1 MIDSVWNRSLFRP
14 LLIATL
20 VTALM
25 AGPVAIGQAVAPQ
38 WQAGYLLPLLFL
50 VALEAVYTTT
60 WLVHPD
66 HRQRRTIG
74 FRLAELVVWLVIV
87 RLLLWMLRGNWP
99 QLYDLWRWLRAPISF
114 FDREFVIVGVLVA
127 VAWAEGISNGGI
139 FQQLALQPDELADP
153 PTGHDQHDW
162 RPLLSYTTS
171 RTAILARF
179 SGRWMLGGV
188 FLVLCAAASRL
199 KFQPGAG
206 LRLFGLAHLDL
217 SPLMIAALVVYI
229 LTGLLLMSLGRLAA
243 LRARWRIDKIE
254 GEHTVT
260 RRWPLFTLLLVLIV
274 GGLSAL
280 MPLGSTWRLG
290 YWLQIAVLFISNLAY
305 TVVGYILWLLT
316 TLLGLLLSALGL
328 GSEAVTGERIQF
340 EPPQLPEQPLDTA
353 RELPEWLGGALFWLL
368 MAIIVVYALVTFL
381 RGRGV
386 RLEWGRLSLFWVR
399 LRAWWRRW
407 RRGVR
412 EAAQGVRKTLAER
425 WARRRPEERAG
436 RPGRGFLPWRQL
448 SPQERVRLFY
458 LFTVRRA
465 EERGVHRQPHQ
476 TPYEHTPALEAG
488 WPDVEE
494 ELEALTQAFVVA
506 RYSAR
511 AIAPDEVQGVRR
523 AWKRVRSALR
533 HGRRGAGESDTSS
546 CPKARIRG
554 S

>member
-1 MIDSVWNRSLFRP
+1 
-14 LLIATL
+14 
-20 VTALM
+20 
-25 AGPVAIGQAVAPQ
+25 
-38 WQAGYLLPLLFL
+38 
-50 VALEAVYTTT
+50 
-60 WLVHPD
+60 
-66 HRQRRTIG
+66 
-74 FRLAELVVWLVIV
+74 
-87 RLLLWMLRGNWP
+87 
-99 QLYDLWRWLRAPISF
+99 
-114 FDREFVIVGVLVA
+114 
-127 VAWAEGISNGGI
+127 
-139 FQQLALQPDELADP
+139 
-153 PTGHDQHDW
+153 
-162 RPLLSYTTS
+162 
-171 RTAILARF
+171 
-179 SGRWMLGGV
+179 
-188 FLVLCAAASRL
+188 
-199 KFQPGAG
+199 
-206 LRLFGLAHLDL
+206 
-217 SPLMIAALVVYI
+217 MIAALVVYL

-243 LRARWRIDKIE
+243 LRAIWRIDKIE
-254 GEHTVT
+254 GEQTVT

-328 GSEAVTGERIQF
+328 GSEAVTGERMRF

-353 RELPEWLGGALFWLL
+353 RELPEWLGGAFFWLL
-368 MAIIVVYALVTFL
+368 MAIIVIYALVCFL

-386 RLEWGRLSLFWVR
+386 RLEWGRLSLFWLS
-399 LRAWWRRW
+399 LRAWWRRQ

-425 WARRRPEERAG
+425 WARRRPEQRAG

-494 ELEALTQAFVVA
+494 ELEALTQAFVEA

-511 AIAPDEVQGVRR
+511 AIAPNEVRSARQM
-523 AWKRVRSALR
+523 WKRVRSALR
-533 HGRRGAGESDTSS
+533 RSGRGVGESDASS
-546 CPKARIRG
+546 HPKARI
-554 S
+554 